1 MNTSIT
7 LSASSIT
14 GTTVRNRQG
23 ETLGDIKDLVVDLSS
38 GRVRYA
44 VLDFGGFLGIGD
56 KYFAVPLEAFRTDTQ
71 SEQLVLDMD
80 KGRLENAPGFDKSE
94 WPSTATDTFDETVY
108 DFYGQ
113 REAYQ
118 RSRMTREAVLN

>member
-1 MNTSIT
+1 MNTNIV
-7 LSASSIT
+7 LSATSIT
-14 GTTVRNRQG
+14 GTTVRNRAG
-23 ETLGDIKDLVVDLSS
+23 ETLGDIKDLVVDLST

-56 KYFAVPLEAFRTDTQ
+56 KYFAVPLEAFRTDSQ

-80 KGRLENAPGFDKSE
+80 KARLENAPGFDKNE

-118 RSRMTREAVLN
+118 RSRMTRETVLN